1 MYWSS
6 CQVMGMTQGYYQIM
20 SPIVSETIEQSETN
34 SLELLQSSINLSPE
48 KFAATLREN
57 AALTHKKWQDLY
69 VELLLKYDGGAGVGY
84 AKEVNPNTPKNY
96 QEK

>member
-1 MYWSS
+1 
-6 CQVMGMTQGYYQIM
+6 MGMTQGYYQIM
-20 SPIVSETIEQSETN
+20 SPIVSEAIEQSETN

-69 VELLLKYDGGAGVGY
+69 VELLLKYNGGAGVGY